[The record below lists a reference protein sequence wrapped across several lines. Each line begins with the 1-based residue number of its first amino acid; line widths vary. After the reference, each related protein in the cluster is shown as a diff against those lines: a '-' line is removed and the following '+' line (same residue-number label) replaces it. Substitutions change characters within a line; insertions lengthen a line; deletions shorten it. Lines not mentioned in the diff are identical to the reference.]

1 MINKNLKKL
10 SLLLILAVLLIGAVN
25 VVSAENVG
33 VSQATVAPTATAEV
47 TQNVTTAEGIV
58 AGYVITDGP
67 SVGTGGTVP
76 TGTGV
81 SNGTLVFNGNVYTS
95 NGTLLSNG
103 SVDTSSSLS
112 FNSGGTGLYA
122 GTLKINDLTSLTNG
136 ETYYAGLTLINGKAT
151 YEPVPGTVYES
162 DVGTNVSGTF
172 IQTLYI
178 PFTYYAKYVI
188 DMEDKVVIYGQTWN
202 YTGTIS
208 NRNGAIPIGIVNLT
222 FTKGTETKSILVPF
236 TNGTFTLYSTNP
248 ALTTNPLTT
257 GAYTITATYDND
269 FSNTANFYVTGQNI
283 TINPSINNTNAYY
296 NDPSTITTTLTD
308 ATGNLFTDATTITY
322 TIINL
327 NTGTRTTLTGYTT
340 TGKDSQKL
348 EGLVP
353 GSYVIR
359 INAINSNFNFA
370 QVDTYYNVIAVPT
383 VISTSEYPLVVV
395 NKGNGTITIKIQDSE
410 GNDLDVSTNNIN
422 VMLFDS
428 TNVPKTTIQHPDAD
442 NQYTLDSALV
452 SNGDYLK
459 ISFAQTG
466 YTSSELSVPVII
478 KNGTKVLV
486 SPTSVT
492 YTYSAN
498 QTVAIMLLD
507 SSNNLL
513 PLNTTVDIVL
523 NNTIATVQ
531 LTNGVA
537 AYGLQNL
544 NLGAEDEAYTLSV
557 VYPGDDTYKSSE
569 GNITVKV
576 NPVYELGLL
585 KANTSIIQYN
595 VTSDEILKLN
605 LTSLSDTSQLVPF
618 TGILTYTLAGENY
631 EVSMI
636 EGQSFLK
643 VGDLEGLTSGNN
655 SLMFKI
661 LGNNRSNQVPVVII
675 VNPLNATLNV
685 ENITAYNDT
694 NFNVSGT
701 ITNAA
706 DGTVSVI
713 LTNDKGE
720 SIAAYRAD
728 VNKDGSF
735 VAPFTPVAN
744 GNYTAEVYYNDDG
757 NIGVSNPEALYDEI
771 TIFVNGTAGPTPTP
785 PSPTGNISTIL
796 VIDSFSEIVDAGK
809 NLTGRLLA
817 EDGTPIVGMHILL
830 NLTRLSNG
838 QSKVYYTTTDYLGE
852 FQFPINLAVGDYT
865 AYATFGGV
873 TIPTT
878 NVTYAPTASNVTPFY
893 VLSNGTD
900 PNETNTSNVIITATP
915 YVGVSGSPGNF
926 TVKFTLL
933 DGTPIVGVRD
943 VIEITLTRTSSGAS
957 KTYTWFVPD
966 YKGEVTLPIELGT
979 GEYAAHIVYKGST
992 VPIVT
997 SPATADSTVTVL

>member
-10 SLLLILAVLLIGAVN
+10 SLLLILTVLLIGAVN
-25 VVSAENVG
+25 VASAENVG
-33 VSQATVAPTATAEV
+33 ISQATVVPTTTAEV
-47 TQNVTTAEGIV
+47 TQNVTTADGIV
-58 AGYVITDGP
+58 VGYVITDGP

-81 SNGTLVFNGNVYTS
+81 SNGTLVFNGNVYTENGTLVS
-95 NGTLLSNG
+95 NGT
-103 SVDTSSSLS
+103 VDTSSSLS
-112 FNSGGTGLYA
+112 FNTGGTGLYA
-122 GTLKINDLTSLTNG
+122 GTLIINDLTSLTNG
-136 ETYYAGLTLINGKAT
+136 ETYYAGLTLLNGKAV

-162 DVGTNVSGTF
+162 DVGTNISGTF

-178 PFTYYAKYVI
+178 PFTYYAKYII
-188 DMEDKVVIYGQTWN
+188 DISDKVVIYGQTWN

-208 NRNGAIPIGIVNLT
+208 NRNGLIPIGIVNLT
-222 FTKGTETKSILVPF
+222 FTKGTETQSVLVPF
-236 TNGTFTLYSTNP
+236 TDGTFTLYSTNP
-248 ALTTNPLTT
+248 SLTDFNT
-257 GAYTITATYDND
+257 GAYLVTATYDND
-269 FSNTANFYVTGQNI
+269 FTNTANFYVTGQNI

-296 NDPSTITTTLTD
+296 NDPSTITVNLTD
-308 ATGNLFTDATTITY
+308 ASGNLFTDETIITY

-327 NTGTRTTLTGYTT
+327 NTGTRSTITGYTT
-340 TGKDSQKL
+340 TGKDSQIL
-348 EGLVP
+348 EDLVP

-359 INAINSNFNFA
+359 VNAINSNFNFA
-370 QVDTYYNVIAVPT
+370 QVDVYYNVIAVPT
-383 VISTSEYPLVVV
+383 VIDVSEYPLVVI
-395 NKGNGTITIKIQDSE
+395 NKGNGTITIEIQDSE

-428 TNVPKTTIQHPDAD
+428 TNVPKTTIQHPDED
-442 NQYTLDSALV
+442 NQYTLDSSLV
-452 SNGDYLK
+452 ASGDYLK

-523 NNTIATVQ
+523 DDSTITTIS

-537 AYGLQNL
+537 TYGLQNL
-544 NLGAEDEAYTLSV
+544 NLGAEDEAYILNV
-557 VYPGDDTYKSSE
+557 QYQGDDTYKSSE
-569 GNITVKV
+569 ANITVKV
-576 NPVYELGLL
+576 NPVYELGSL
-585 KANTSIIQYN
+585 KANVSIIHYN

-605 LTSLSDTSQLVPF
+605 LTSLSNSSNLVPY
-618 TGILTYTLAGENY
+618 TGILTYTLDGENY
-631 EVSMI
+631 EVPMI
-636 EGQSFLK
+636 DGESYLI
-643 VGDLEGLTSGNN
+643 VGDLEGLISGNN
-655 SLMFKI
+655 ALMFKI
-661 LGNNRSNQVPVVII
+661 LGNNRSNQIPVVVI

-685 ENITAYNDT
+685 ENVTAYNDT

-713 LTNDKGE
+713 LYDENGE

-735 VAPFTPVAN
+735 VATFTPVAN

-757 NIGVSNPEALYDEI
+757 AIGVSNPDDLYDEI
-771 TIFVNGTAGPTPTP
+771 EIIVNETAGPTPTP
-785 PSPTGNISTIL
+785 PTPTGNISTIL
-796 VIDSFSEIVDAGK
+796 VIDPFSEIVNAGK

-852 FQFPINLAVGDYT
+852 FQFPINLAVGNYT

-878 NVTYAPTASNVTPFY
+878 NVTYNPTASNVTPFY

-900 PNETNTSNVIITATP
+900 PNETNTTNVIITATP

-926 TVKFTLL
+926 TVKFTLV

-943 VIEITLTRTSSGAS
+943 VIEITLTRVSSGAS

-966 YKGEVTLPIELGT
+966 YKGEITLPIELGT
-979 GEYAAHIVYKGST
+979 GEYTAHIVYKGST
-992 VPIVT
+992 VPIET
-997 SPATADSTVTVL
+997 NPATADSTITVL